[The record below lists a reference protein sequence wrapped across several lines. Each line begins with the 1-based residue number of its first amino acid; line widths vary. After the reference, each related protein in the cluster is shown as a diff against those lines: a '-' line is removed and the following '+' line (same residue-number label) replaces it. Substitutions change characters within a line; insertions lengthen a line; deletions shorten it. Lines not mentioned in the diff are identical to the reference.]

1 MPVHPLVPPAALARD
16 AGRTR
21 LIDFYNT
28 FDKSGH
34 RSLWCA
40 CECPLLGKW
49 PTATQMSASDSK
61 ADIDEPF
68 LTDRNLWVRTQPRHL
83 SEAAGTRIDRLYLG
97 AIVSLI
103 PIAIAVAPSAGASG
117 LESGNASSC
126 FSSNGGFS
134 AGSPLFL
141 ADATLT
147 EPPI

>member
-40 CECPLLGKW
+40 CECPLLALSGHRV
-49 PTATQMSASDSK
+49 ALHMSAFGGK
-61 ADIDEPF
+61 ADNDQPF
-68 LTDRNLWVRTQPRHL
+68 LTDLNLWVHSQARQL

-97 AIVSLI
+97 PIVLWSQ
-103 PIAIAVAPSAGASG
+103 SQ
-117 LESGNASSC
+117 
-126 FSSNGGFS
+126 
-134 AGSPLFL
+134 
-141 ADATLT
+141 
-147 EPPI
+147 